1 MATSGRILALDFGT
15 RRIGAALSDPDRRM
29 AFPLEQYDRRT
40 PERDAPHYRELVR
53 EERVSQIVVG
63 LPLHTR
69 GTESDL
75 SALARAFGAWLGEA
89 TGLPVVF
96 FDERYTTVMAD
107 ELLSHRKL
115 SRAQRAARRDAM
127 AALVLL
133 QAYLDAGCPETEAPP
148 APLDDAETTGGSEA
162 EAP

>member
-1 MATSGRILALDFGT
+1 MDSPDAGRILALDFGT
-15 RRIGAALSDPDRRM
+15 RRIGAALSDPERRM

-40 PERDAPHYRELVR
+40 PQRDAAHYRELVR
-53 EERVSQIVVG
+53 EERVSRIVIG

-69 GTESDL
+69 GAESEL
-75 SALARAFGAWLGEA
+75 SAQARAFGQWLGEITA
-89 TGLPVVF
+89 TPVVF
-96 FDERYTTVMAD
+96 FDERYTSVLAD

-133 QAYLDAGCPETEAPP
+133 QAYLDAGCPEVEAAP
-148 APLDDAETTGGSEA
+148 APLEDPNEDAI
-162 EAP
+162 P